1 MLRKPSLISFLIVAT
16 LLIISITACG
26 PSKGYLAGAS
36 AYQDEEQL
44 WDPGYRVYHLSDN
57 TTRFY
62 FIIPPGDILYVRNPN
77 TYKFEASAEIGYR
90 IVSNNNTPLET
101 GTVEIKKEEDK
112 IPNEA
117 LIGYFDIKIPSGSYY
132 YAKVVLD
139 DKLRNKQFTEI
150 LTINKTNYTSKEN
163 FIITDT
169 TNRVNFLDYINPNE
183 KIKISSERIKSSK
196 LFVTK
201 FELDESF
208 PTPIYIDRDVKQNK
222 LRIDTVFSIFSD
234 QYISFQEKG
243 IYLVSRDSASTAG
256 LALFNFYEGYPLIA
270 QKENLAPPMR
280 YITSDEEF
288 NSLDIG
294 SESSKL
300 KTEQLWAS
308 MSSSLPTTEKQL
320 VTYYKRVQ
328 YSNIYYTSHKE
339 GWKTDRGLVY
349 TIFGQ
354 PSNIYKTPKEE
365 KWSYGLTNSSLEFN
379 FKFTKNRNPLSDND
393 FELKRNS
400 NMKEIWQ
407 KAIETWRKGKVFD
420 EAEIRRLQEELER
433 QRNTRNNYFYPTYRG
448 Y

>member
-1 MLRKPSLISFLIVAT
+1 MQNKLSTYSFYSIIIFLIV
-16 LLIISITACG
+16 SVYSCG

-44 WDPGYRVYHLSDN
+44 WDPAYRIYHLSEN

-62 FIIPPGDILYVRNPN
+62 FIIPPGDILYVRNPS
-77 TYKFEASAEIGYR
+77 TYKFEASGEIAYR
-90 IVSNNNTPLET
+90 IVTNNNTT
-101 GTVEIKKEEDK
+101 IDAGTVKITKEEDK
-112 IPNEA
+112 IPNDA
-117 LIGYFDIKIPSGSYY
+117 LIGYFDVKIPSGAFY

-139 DKLRNKQFTEI
+139 DKLKKKQFTDI
-150 LTINKTNYTSKEN
+150 LTIDKTNHSSKEN

-169 TNRVNFLDYINPNE
+169 TNRVVFLDYINSNE

-196 LFVTK
+196 FFVTK
-201 FELDESF
+201 FYLDESF
-208 PTPIYIDRDVKQNK
+208 PTPIYIERNANRTNLK
-222 LRIDTVFSIFSD
+222 IDTIFSINADEYTTFYD
-234 QYISFQEKG
+234 KG
-243 IYLVSRDSASTAG
+243 IYLISKDSASVVG
-256 LALFNFYEGYPLIA
+256 LTLFNFYEGYPLIA

-288 NSLDIG
+288 NSLDVG
-294 SESSKL
+294 TEESKL
-300 KTEQLWAS
+300 KTERLWAS

-328 YSNIYYTSHKE
+328 FANVYYTSHKE

-354 PSNIYKTPKEE
+354 PSNIYKTPSEE
-365 KWSYGLTNSSLEFN
+365 IWNYGLSNSSLEFN
-379 FKFTKNRNPLSDND
+379 FKFTKKRNPLSDND
-393 FELKRNS
+393 FALERDR
-400 NMKEIWQ
+400 NMKDIWQ

-420 EAEIRRLQEELER
+420 EAEIIRLQQELER
-433 QRNTRNNYFYPTYRG
+433 QRNARNNYLYPTYRG